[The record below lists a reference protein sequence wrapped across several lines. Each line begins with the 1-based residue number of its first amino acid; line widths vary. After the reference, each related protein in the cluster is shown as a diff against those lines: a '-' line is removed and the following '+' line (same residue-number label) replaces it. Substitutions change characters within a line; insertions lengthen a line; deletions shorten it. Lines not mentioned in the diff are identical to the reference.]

1 MPAVISSS
9 RALIHTLFFLSGAT
23 GLVFEVLWLRGL
35 GLLFGNTGH
44 AAATTLSVFFFGLA
58 VGSRV
63 WGARSARLQN
73 PLRAYA
79 LLEGGVA
86 LTALLY
92 PALMTGYHLLYAPI
106 VGALGYGVPLRLAKL
121 ALAAAALFP
130 PAFLMGGTL
139 PLLAAH
145 LVHGRHELGRT
156 GSLLYA
162 VNTTGAALGALLAG
176 FWLPRLFGF
185 TASYGGTIVIVLLVA
200 ATAFA
205 LSARKADERE
215 SAPGAPS
222 TEVVAETSGAVASL
236 SQRELVAIAALSGFA
251 ALGLEVLWTRLLAQV
266 LNNSVYAFA
275 AILVTFLG
283 SLAVGGLLAHHLPRV
298 RAEPRAALGMLAGLS
313 ALGVLLTT
321 LLFVRATQGLSAL
334 AAGESWSSY
343 VRAVFTATA
352 FLILFPGTVMGAMLP
367 LAFRAA
373 QRWPRSPGQA
383 LGRLAAA
390 NSLGAILGS
399 LVAGFVLLDV
409 VGLWRSIVVMAA
421 VYGGLAAYALAG
433 HDVSLRVR
441 GLMTGFATLVVLS
454 AGAIGIPMVRLR
466 PGEKLEWLDQG
477 SGATVAVVRDGENL
491 SMRLNNHYV
500 LGDTRSLAV
509 ERLQGHLPLL
519 LHPAPRDVFFLGLG
533 TGIMAGAALDHPVER
548 LVTAELVP
556 GVVSAARSRFEPYT
570 NGLFHDPRTRIVVE
584 DGRSYLAGSDT
595 RYDVIVGDLFTPWHA
610 GTGSLYTVEHFRT
623 VRARLRMGGIFAQW
637 LPLHQLSETEF
648 MIIARTMR
656 DVFPQVTLWR
666 GDFSPSRPI
675 VALVATRDVA
685 PLDNGTLAR
694 NATLVAP
701 ATVRGQARSALR
713 STEPHMTGLFYA
725 GNLDWVSSRTEY
737 ALNTDDH
744 PTIEYRFQRAE
755 FEPEV
760 RLTGATLARF
770 LDRLLL
776 RVPPASDPVLAR
788 LPASEIAF
796 VDAGIAFYK
805 YHLYSEAG
813 RADSAEIFLRQF
825 LARVPTFHVPP
836 TAGDDQRGRGSPRA
850 TLDR

>member
-1 MPAVISSS
+1 MVIY
-9 RALIHTLFFLSGAT
+9 ALFFMSGAT
-23 GLVFEVLWLRGL
+23 GLVFEVLWMRGL
-35 GLLFGNTGH
+35 GLLFGNTAY
-44 AAATTLSVFFFGLA
+44 AAAATLSVFFLGLA
-58 VGSRV
+58 VGARV
-63 WGARSARLQN
+63 WGARSVYHRN
-73 PLRAYA
+73 PLRVYA

-86 LTALLY
+86 LTALLF
-92 PALMTGYHLLYAPI
+92 PALMAGYHLVYAPL
-106 VGALGYGVPLRLAKL
+106 VGALGYGAPLRLAKL
-121 ALAAAALFP
+121 ALATAALFP
-130 PAFLMGGTL
+130 PAFLLGGTL
-139 PLLAAH
+139 PLLTAH
-145 LVHGRHELGRT
+145 LVRGRHQLGRT

-162 VNTTGAALGALLAG
+162 VNTIGAALGALLAG

-185 TASYGGTIVIVLLVA
+185 TIAYGGAVVIVLVVA
-200 ATAFA
+200 ATAFV
-205 LSARKADERE
+205 LSAHAAPEGE
-215 SAPGAPS
+215 SAPAAP
-222 TEVVAETSGAVASL
+222 TAEAVAEAPGAASSL
-236 SQRELVAIAALSGFA
+236 DMRELVFVAALCGFA

-283 SLAVGGLLAHHLPRV
+283 ALAGGGLLAHRLARTH
-298 RAEPRAALGMLAGLS
+298 AEPRSAMGMLAGLT
-313 ALGVLLTT
+313 AVGVLLTT
-321 LLFVRATQGLSAL
+321 LLFVRATRGLSAL
-334 AAGESWSSY
+334 AGDESWIGY

-352 FLILFPGTVMGAMLP
+352 LLILLPGTLMGAILP
-367 LAFRAA
+367 LLFRAA
-373 QRWPRSPGQA
+373 QPWTTDPGQS

-399 LVAGFVLLDV
+399 LAAGFVLLDT

-421 VYGGLAAYALAG
+421 VYGGLGSYALAG
-433 HDVSLRVR
+433 RSARRPVR
-441 GLMTGFATLVVLS
+441 YLMIGLTTLAVLT
-454 AGAIGIPMVRLR
+454 AGTIEIPMVRLR
-466 PGEKLEWLDQG
+466 PGEKVEWLRQG

-491 SMRLNNHYV
+491 IMRLNNHYV
-500 LGDTRSLAV
+500 LGDTRSLDV

-519 LHPAPRDVFFLGLG
+519 LHAAPKDVFFLGLG
-533 TGIMAGAALDHPVER
+533 TGIMAGAALHHPVER

-556 GVVSAARSRFEPYT
+556 EVVAASRSRFEPFT
-570 NGLFHDPRTRIVVE
+570 NGLFRDPRSRIVIE
-584 DGRSYLAGSDT
+584 DGRSYLAGSAA

-623 VRARLRMGGIFAQW
+623 VHSRLRPGGIFAQW

-666 GDFSPSRPI
+666 GDFSPSRPSA
-675 VALVATRDVA
+675 ALVASRDVA

-694 NATLVAP
+694 NAALVAP
-701 ATVRGQARSALR
+701 ASVRGHAPSALGA
-713 STEPHMTGLFYA
+713 TGPHMTGLFYA
-725 GNLDWVSSRTEY
+725 GNLDWVRSSTEY
-737 ALNTDDH
+737 PLNTDDR

-788 LPASEIAF
+788 LPASEISF
-796 VDAGIAFYK
+796 VEAGLAFYK

-813 RADSAEIFLRQF
+813 RADSADIFLRRF
-825 LARVPTFHVPP
+825 LARVRTTSVAP
-836 TAGDDQRGRGSPRA
+836 TAGDGREGTGSPRG
-850 TLDR
+850 TPDR